1 MTSDLSTPPGF
12 SGGAAAFTPRDP
24 DQGAAAPTSPPGL
37 QSATLMMVRDQDGHA
52 RSLSEATRSVPTAG
66 PIEGAIHH
74 SAPGKLS
81 FRSRSGLPLTA
92 SEAKPDTL
100 VRMPSGEVW
109 EASILVKS
117 GELVELPNGGYA
129 LPGLQQQHQEAPQ
142 AQPQDTS
149 QQPQEAQPQAQ
160 PEAPLDAATFAPDTA
175 AALSSMAEMVG
186 QTALIDAVDAYARG
200 EDLPDRLFDKLGQH
214 VGDQETAI
222 RAIDAAKA
230 AYQDQA
236 WSVLDQSLGEG
247 LAELATEWAHQ
258 PGQSKALRDAIH
270 AQVTQGDLSGY
281 RKLASAFLETLPA
294 ETVLSATLPE
304 GFSARRGER
313 GEVIVSTPDVGEVEW
328 VSGLRSGLLRVGRR

>member
-1 MTSDLSTPPGF
+1 
-12 SGGAAAFTPRDP
+12 
-24 DQGAAAPTSPPGL
+24 
-37 QSATLMMVRDQDGHA
+37 
-52 RSLSEATRSVPTAG
+52 
-66 PIEGAIHH
+66 
-74 SAPGKLS
+74 
-81 FRSRSGLPLTA
+81 
-92 SEAKPDTL
+92 
-100 VRMPSGEVW
+100 MPSGEVW

-236 WSVLDQSLGEG
+236 WGRGAFDQSLGEG
-247 LAELATEWAHQ
+247 LAELATEWAQ
-258 PGQSKALRDAIH
+258 PAGTVQGAPRRDPRTGHARRPLRLPQARLGVPRNPAGGDRP
-270 AQVTQGDLSGY
+270 VGDL
-281 RKLASAFLETLPA
+281 
-294 ETVLSATLPE
+294 
-304 GFSARRGER
+304 AR
-313 GEVIVSTPDVGEVEW
+313 
-328 VSGLRSGLLRVGRR
+328 GLQRPPW